1 MAQSF
6 FVVEKRLKSPI
17 IAIPTAKLP
26 TTIEIPIGIV
36 IGSPT
41 GPASNILL
49 IGMIPAV
56 FHTATIHRTNK
67 SGSPIS
73 LSFLI
78 ALKPIMAVR
87 DMASPPIIV
96 KITGLIAVPL
106 TSLIIEET
114 VLPNRSAWNA
124 YQPKLE
130 KHRIMP
136 IIFAPWRPNGL
147 LAVNDVDKWRCVL
160 TMAFS
165 IPRSVII
172 NDPSTLTSSISLN
185 DRPLARRPPVARP
198 LRPKPEPSQ
207 TMPCSNQVCL
217 AFGGTGVF
225 S

>member
-1 MAQSF
+1 
-6 FVVEKRLKSPI
+6 
-17 IAIPTAKLP
+17 
-26 TTIEIPIGIV
+26 
-36 IGSPT
+36 
-41 GPASNILL
+41 
-49 IGMIPAV
+49 
-56 FHTATIHRTNK
+56 
-67 SGSPIS
+67 
-73 LSFLI
+73 
-78 ALKPIMAVR
+78 
-87 DMASPPIIV
+87 MASPPIIV

-185 DRPLARRPPVARP
+185 DRPLARRPPVAQAAQAEAGAEP
-198 LRPKPEPSQ
+198 DHALLKPGR
-207 TMPCSNQVCL
+207 L